1 MLALILRYGVIAGV
15 IVVAPMLWQWL
26 GLKPGGSP
34 PESLLLG
41 YTIMLVALTVVFLGI
56 KQYRDKFKGGVVKFL
71 PAFGVGL
78 AISVVACVFYAL
90 GWEIVTAYGSFD
102 FTAFWSKHLIDEA
115 KAAGKSGAELQGV
128 IEQANAFAES
138 YRKPWV
144 RIPLTFAEM
153 FPVGLLVSLISAA
166 VLRNSRILPARRT
179 LQGAP

>member
-15 IVVAPMLWQWL
+15 IVVVPMLWQWL
-26 GLKPGGSP
+26 GLKPGESP

-41 YTIMLVALTVVFLGI
+41 YTIMLVALTVVFLGV

-78 AISVVACVFYAL
+78 AISVVACIFYVI
-90 GWEIVTAYGSFD
+90 GWEICTAYGSFD
-102 FTAFWSKHLIDEA
+102 FTTFYSNAMIEQA
-115 KAAGKSGAELQGV
+115 KAAGKTGAELQKA
-128 IEQANAFAES
+128 ITAANDFVVR

-166 VLRNSRILPARRT
+166 ILRNSRVLPAR
-179 LQGAP
+179 ASA